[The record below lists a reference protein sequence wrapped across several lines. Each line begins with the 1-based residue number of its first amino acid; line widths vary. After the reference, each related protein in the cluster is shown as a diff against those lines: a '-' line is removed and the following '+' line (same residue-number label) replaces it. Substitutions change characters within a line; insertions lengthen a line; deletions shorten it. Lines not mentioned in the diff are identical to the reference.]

1 MSKSE
6 AKKRAVRQAQ
16 KPAKAPRERKPL
28 SRRAKL
34 TLLITAVVLV
44 AAVLTVG
51 LVLRSRAMRRA
62 RTTIVGF
69 YDITDAQQKAV
80 QAVLERTFSA
90 LPEVQAA
97 SAGAADAEL
106 SESSAGSSAEDA
118 PILEFITLTDDEAAD
133 PKLTKKIDVLIT
145 QTGALTTSLMTE
157 AAAESAEIA
166 ARFPR
171 TTQSSPYFSLDG
183 QFVVMPL
190 FLDHFE
196 SAYYTILRDDLS
208 AVLPASLT
216 EFAEYADRARESV
229 TYPIIASG
237 ADDTVLFAMVSA
249 LAESVAGAEG
259 YQQLVNE
266 LSFIAQKGYS
276 FDRALEIPL
285 KGDAPSGL
293 TFGDILQVFTNWRN
307 EGLILGDWYETG
319 EKTMGVFMED
329 YHTGIVEMM
338 LSQHRRMPYP
348 AIKYYDS
355 AQFPADTS
363 ANRAIIAPSV
373 SYMYFNRTI
382 ATDAFAA
389 ALSSADEQ
397 EYLSS
402 ATQLAPTT
410 LRGQSFDRQADD
422 VRYMAATNAGGPV
435 PDLGTA
441 AFLNTA
447 RRAGFAEWIRGLLR
461 E

>member
-6 AKKRAVRQAQ
+6 VKKRAVKQAQ
-16 KPAKAPRERKPL
+16 KPEKVPRERKPL

-34 TLLITAVVLV
+34 ILLISAVVLV

-51 LVLRSRAMRRA
+51 LMLRSRAMRRA

-69 YDITDAQQKAV
+69 YDITATQQEAV
-80 QAVLERTFSA
+80 QAVFERTFSA

-97 SAGAADAEL
+97 P
-106 SESSAGSSAEDA
+106 AEDM
-118 PILEFITLTDDEAAD
+118 PILQFITLTDDEAAD
-133 PKLTKKIDVLIT
+133 PKLTKKIDVFIT
-145 QTGALTTSLMTE
+145 QTGALTTSLMTD

-166 ARFPR
+166 DRFPR
-171 TTQSSPYFSLDG
+171 TTKSSPYFSLDG

-196 SAYYTILRDDLS
+196 SAYYTILRDELS
-208 AVLPASLT
+208 AALPGSLT
-216 EFAEYADRARESV
+216 GFAEYADRARESV
-229 TYPIIASG
+229 TYPIVASG
-237 ADDTVLFAMVSA
+237 ADDTVLFAMVSV

-285 KGDAPSGL
+285 KGDAPEGL

-307 EGLILGDWYETG
+307 EGIILGNWYETS
-319 EKTMGVFMED
+319 EKTMSVFMED
-329 YHTGIVEMM
+329 YHTGIVGMM

-348 AIKYYDS
+348 AIKYYDT

-363 ANRAIIAPSV
+363 VNRALIAPSV
-373 SYMYFNRTI
+373 AYMHFNETI
-382 ATDAFAA
+382 ATGAFAD
-389 ALSSADEQ
+389 ALSSADYQ
-397 EYLSS
+397 EYLSN

-422 VRYMAATNAGGPV
+422 VRYFAATNAGGPV
-435 PDLGTA
+435 PELGRAVFVSAERRA
-441 AFLNTA
+441 AFGVWL
-447 RRAGFAEWIRGLLR
+447 RGQLSH
-461 E
+461 